1 MQKLHATQKNRTDR
15 LGLKSCCVAIQA
27 SMRKPRLHRR
37 PGFAL
42 PQLILLFSSSSLACA
57 KSMCDNEGSIIS
69 NRTLA
74 HHYFFHEIDF
84 LARQSMVLG
93 NYHGDA
99 DKATS
104 ISSAVDKIQRLR
116 FLEKSLL
123 IELDYIRRLKE
134 MLNNP
139 SDILHKSTANESC
152 SVEAT
157 GCGIDE
163 MRFRRDTPRE
173 IIANTISG
181 ATWPTLAPPSSK
193 NETIYL
199 IDHDYDINRASER
212 GFVGMY
218 HDFDCPDH
226 AAEQNKPMY
235 TPEMWRKLWEV
246 FRDESLFPFPIPNAH
261 ECPEEPFYAA
271 YTTDGKGRGVFASR
285 NITKGSLVH
294 PGHPNT

>member
-1 MQKLHATQKNRTDR
+1 M
-15 LGLKSCCVAIQA
+15 
-27 SMRKPRLHRR
+27 
-37 PGFAL
+37 
-42 PQLILLFSSSSLACA
+42 
-57 KSMCDNEGSIIS
+57 S

-74 HHYFFHEIDF
+74 HHYLFQEIDF
-84 LARQSMVLG
+84 LARQSMILG
-93 NYHGDA
+93 NFHGDA

-104 ISSAVDKIQRLR
+104 TSSAEDKIQRLR

-199 IDHDYDINRASER
+199 IDHDYDIDRASER

-218 HDFDCPDH
+218 DDFDCYGH
-226 AAEQNKPMY
+226 AIDQNKPMY

-246 FRDESLFPFPIPNAH
+246 FRDSTLFPFPIPKAH
-261 ECPEEPFYAA
+261 ECPQEPFYAA

-294 PGHPNT
+294 PGHPNTVFFLDSKSWHHFVSSLPKMIACGKCPAIVHLSNLLSCNLMKILWSGRGNRT